1 MMKKLFML
9 VILAG
14 LFLVS
19 CEKYDEDILPL
30 VGVYEAHISGIA
42 GPFSMNITSNYGDNV
57 RIEAPWLDDNWSIV
71 DADIDEKES
80 YTKDIDIPNQPIGSG
95 LRIYGEG
102 VFQDYSIQIDYTIV
116 DGNDLYHYTLVGTK
130 L

>member
-1 MMKKLFML
+1 MKNLFL
-9 VILAG
+9 LSLFSLFILA
-14 LFLVS
+14 S
-19 CEKYDEDILPL
+19 CEKYDEDILPI
-30 VGVYEAHISGIA
+30 VGVYEAHISGVA
-42 GPFSMNITSNYGDNV
+42 GPFSMNITANYGDNV
-57 RIEAPWLDDNWSIV
+57 KIDAPWLDDNWVVI
-71 DADIDEKES
+71 DADIDEEDHFTKEINIHEQ
-80 YTKDIDIPNQPIGSG
+80 DIDDG